1 MIEDKMTI
9 YLSMNPENLFIIQL
23 LPVLFD
29 ELTKF
34 RIVISNIFIFMK
46 LWCENDHKIIFSKK

>member
-23 LPVLFD
+23 PPVLFD

-34 RIVISNIFIFMK
+34 RIVISNIFIFME
-46 LWCENDHKIIFSKK
+46 LWCETIS